1 MWVKSAAQ
9 GCGPPYVI
17 FQFAKDQKAENAL
30 KLHSENCK
38 YLLKD
43 GYDRYNILT
52 FQHDTAL
59 CACWAHVRRKF
70 YQINHKG
77 VLCPDHTLS

>member
-1 MWVKSAAQ
+1 MLVKSAAQ

-17 FQFAKDQKAENAL
+17 FQFAKDRKAENAL

-43 GYDRYNILT
+43 GYDGYNILT
-52 FQHDTAL
+52 F
-59 CACWAHVRRKF
+59 
-70 YQINHKG
+70 
-77 VLCPDHTLS
+77 